1 MCVRSR
7 GRQYLGNPR
16 RVRPDAGNAGILT
29 KFFVAPI
36 FAGWRTILYGMRVR
50 TRVYAMAATASLA
63 IGSVAGL
70 ATTASSASA
79 ASSNAAAT
87 QAYIQAGYQ
96 ALRVGIAHLATS
108 KAAPVQLVAKV
119 QSECPQVGAQS
130 PEDGEST
137 QMSNDVIGAIVLTAY
152 APDMQAIR
160 TFIAATAGL
169 RWSNA
174 GLTHEIHA
182 YISDWKTLVSLPIP
196 NLCSDVKAWGAS
208 GFGPLPANI
217 TAFVGKFMPA
227 WVAPGY
233 MPAALK
239 GYESPATRA
248 LAARCSRFEEQI
260 TEVEVHA
267 VAQYGEIMN
276 ALAVWP

>member
-1 MCVRSR
+1 MRAAL
-7 GRQYLGNPR
+7 GRQYSGNPR
-16 RVRPDAGNAGILT
+16 RVRSGARNRGILT

-36 FAGWRTILYGMRVR
+36 VAASRTISSGMREHAR
-50 TRVYAMAATASLA
+50 AYAIAAVASLTIA
-63 IGSVAGL
+63 SIAGL
-70 ATTASSASA
+70 AMTASSAA
-79 ASSNAAAT
+79 ASSDTAAT

-108 KAAPVQLVAKV
+108 KAAPVKLVAKV
-119 QSECPQVGAQS
+119 QGECPQVGAES

-137 QMSNDVIGAIVLTAY
+137 QMSDDVIGAIVLSAY
-152 APDMQAIR
+152 APDTQAIR
-160 TFIAATAGL
+160 TFIHAAAGL
-169 RWSNA
+169 RWSSA
-174 GLTHEIHA
+174 VLTREIHA
-182 YISDWKTLVSLPIP
+182 YTSDWKTLVSLPTP
-196 NLCSDVKAWGAS
+196 NLCSDVKAWGAD

-233 MPAALK
+233 MPAGLK
-239 GYESPATRA
+239 AYESPATRA
-248 LAARCSRFEEQI
+248 LAARCSRYEEQI